1 VDNKE
6 GKGKNRNQKP
16 AQDNSAQAATNA
28 PASSQPDKISKGLGI
43 ADLGTPSELYDR
55 IGKYISSRYKA
66 TTITTSQREILVRET
81 FKKVRR

>member
-1 VDNKE
+1 MDNKE
-6 GKGKNRNQKP
+6 GKGRDGNQKP

-28 PASSQPDKISKGLGI
+28 PASSQPVKSKGVGI

-66 TTITTSQREILVRET
+66 ATITTSQRETLVRET